1 MIGLELYGA
10 VPAKVT
16 APVSDHTYVNA
27 PPAVNVLCPP
37 DITDTGDAVAVIVGK
52 GLTPIKKEP
61 DVVVVEPSLTTI
73 LK

>member
-1 MIGLELYGA
+1 MVY
-10 VPAKVT
+10 VPPTKVT
-16 APVSDHTYVNA
+16 GAVSDHTYVSA
-27 PPAVNVLCPP
+27 PPAVRVLCPP

-61 DVVVVEPSLTTI
+61 DVSVSLPSITTI

>member
-10 VPAKVT
+10 VKVT